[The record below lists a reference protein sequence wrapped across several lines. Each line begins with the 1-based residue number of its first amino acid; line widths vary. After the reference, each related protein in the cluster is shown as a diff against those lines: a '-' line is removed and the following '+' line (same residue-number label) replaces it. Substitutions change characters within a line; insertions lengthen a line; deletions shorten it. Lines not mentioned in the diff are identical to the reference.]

1 MSFCMV
7 TASAT
12 LPPMVPYPF
21 TPTLIIVEPS
31 RKGGFKEPWSSH
43 VAKGLGRAIAGRLH
57 PAGINNER
65 AIWRQKSPIGHC
77 PEGRP
82 GLRGQ
87 QACDERAARHGSC
100 RPISYVLACLTMF
113 QNGSGEVELKARGR
127 AISKAV
133 DAALIVIDRFV
144 PEAKIE
150 EISIDTEH
158 VPGRSPDSE
167 SAVSSMRIRLTMP
180 RPG

>member
-1 MSFCMV
+1 
-7 TASAT
+7 
-12 LPPMVPYPF
+12 
-21 TPTLIIVEPS
+21 
-31 RKGGFKEPWSSH
+31 
-43 VAKGLGRAIAGRLH
+43 
-57 PAGINNER
+57 
-65 AIWRQKSPIGHC
+65 
-77 PEGRP
+77 
-82 GLRGQ
+82 
-87 QACDERAARHGSC
+87 
-100 RPISYVLACLTMF
+100 MF